1 MSGEPQQGSVAH
13 PRSGSAT
20 SASMPWAVR
29 LLSSPAPSRGPEL
42 QPHRSL
48 PRRCGQPPVRSSC
61 PATLFLF
68 PHFLTGGGGGG
79 AARGRLEAQA
89 EDHRAYRRLPLTGAE
104 DWQDTELH
112 GVQGAG
118 GDKPSLAA
126 KREPQARVKSCQA
139 DTRPACTGICTPVPV
154 CLSFPNNF
162 SEFHLLA
169 PLASLTS

>member
-20 SASMPWAVR
+20 SASVPWAVR
-29 LLSSPAPSRGPEL
+29 LLLSPAPSRGPEL

-68 PHFLTGGGGGG
+68 PHFLTGGAGGGCKRPAG
-79 AARGRLEAQA
+79 GSSRGPQGLSAPSADWGRRLA
-89 EDHRAYRRLPLTGAE
+89 EHRAA
-104 DWQDTELH
+104 WSS
-112 GVQGAG
+112 G
-118 GDKPSLAA
+118 GRWGQV

-139 DTRPACTGICTPVPV
+139 DTRPAWTGICTPAPA

-162 SEFHLLA
+162 SEFHLLV